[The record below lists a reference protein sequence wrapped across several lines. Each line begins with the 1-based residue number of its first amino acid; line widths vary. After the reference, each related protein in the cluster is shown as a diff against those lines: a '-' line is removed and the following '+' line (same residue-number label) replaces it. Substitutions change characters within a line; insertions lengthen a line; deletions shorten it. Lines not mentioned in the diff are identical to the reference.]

1 MYWVTRLTFDISVS
15 LDGYITGPNPRREE
29 PMGDGGE
36 RLHEWMTGLT
46 DMRSE
51 RHDSSDA
58 RASDV
63 IADVHESA
71 GALVMGRGMFDAGE
85 EPWGDDPPFGMP
97 VFVVTHRAR
106 ETDVR
111 KGGTTYH
118 FVTEGP
124 ASALERA
131 QSEAGEKDVLI
142 AGGADLIRQYLNAGE
157 VDAFQLHLIP
167 IVLGGG
173 VRLFDGWPSQGPAFE
188 LTRVVESP
196 GATHLR
202 YRVEN

>member
-1 MYWVTRLTFDISVS
+1 VYSVTRLTFDISVS

-29 PMGDGGE
+29 PLGDGGE

-46 DMRSE
+46 DLRSE
-51 RHDSSDA
+51 RRESSNA
-58 RASDV
+58 VASEV
-63 IADVHESA
+63 IADAYESV
-71 GALVMGRGMFDAGE
+71 GAQVMGRGMFDAGE

-106 ETDVR
+106 ETDAR
-111 KGGTTYH
+111 QGGTTYH

-124 ASALERA
+124 ASALQQARSA
-131 QSEAGEKDVLI
+131 AGDKEVLI
-142 AGGADLIRQYLNAGE
+142 AGGADLIGQYLSAGE

-167 IVLGGG
+167 IVLGDG

-202 YRVEN
+202 YRVTN